1 MDIRNLTKEEREE
14 LKAQLEA
21 EEKAE
26 KARVENERE
35 EYKRLVDASV
45 RSAVGKLQ
53 KLSDE
58 TL

>member
-1 MDIRNLTKEEREE
+1 MTKEEKAA

-26 KARVENERE
+26 KARVQNERDTA
-35 EYKRLVDASV
+35 LVDYTVAN
-45 RSAVGKLQ
+45 L
-53 KLSDE
+53 